1 MQHNLP
7 SQDGT
12 IAQFLHLSRIH
23 LGLMQVP
30 VAAMPPR
37 RIAGNIRH
45 VLRSLIVAGSLGAL
59 FGSPAFASSA
69 SREPEPP
76 DRSHSTHGVRT
87 ATGDQATL
95 SKTHSLNSKYH

>member
-1 MQHNLP
+1 MQPNLP

-37 RIAGNIRH
+37 RIAGIFDTYCDH
-45 VLRSLIVAGSLGAL
+45 
-59 FGSPAFASSA
+59 
-69 SREPEPP
+69 
-76 DRSHSTHGVRT
+76 
-87 ATGDQATL
+87 
-95 SKTHSLNSKYH
+95 

>member
-69 SREPEPP
+69 SREPEPAE
-76 DRSHSTHGVRT
+76 RNQG
-87 ATGDQATL
+87 A
-95 SKTHSLNSKYH
+95 HSLRTVTGNQPNLSHLPSLNGKSR